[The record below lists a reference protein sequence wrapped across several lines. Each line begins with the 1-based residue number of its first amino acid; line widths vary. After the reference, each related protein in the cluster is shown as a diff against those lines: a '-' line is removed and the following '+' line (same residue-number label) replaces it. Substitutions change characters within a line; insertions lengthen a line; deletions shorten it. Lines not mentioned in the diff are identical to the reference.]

1 MTLAG
6 SPSCTTLR
14 REAVLSHPSFV
25 FLCRGPSSSLVYA
38 SFELQPGRHTT
49 TLSHTRSHTHNS
61 QRTPSPRQIQNN
73 VRFAVRLFSRMS
85 SSCIVSPSSS
95 TFHIFV
101 FHLRC
106 SIDTGFE
113 LTYCIHHTSL
123 CSSSSHSHS
132 LSLIHPSINVVCYS
146 CSLLPYTFYFF
157 HSISMMSFH
166 DSPS

>member
-14 REAVLSHPSFV
+14 REAVLSHSSFV
-25 FLCRGPSSSLVYA
+25 FLCRGPSSSLVYT
-38 SFELQPGRHTT
+38 SELQPGRHTT
-49 TLSHTRSHTHNS
+49 THSHTRSHTHNS
-61 QRTPSPRQIQNN
+61 QRTPSPRQTQNN
-73 VRFAVRLFSRMS
+73 VRFVVRLFTRMS

-95 TFHIFV
+95 TFLR

-123 CSSSSHSHS
+123 CSSSSHSLS
-132 LSLIHPSINVVCYS
+132 LSHSSIHPSTSFVIPA
-146 CSLLPYTFYFF
+146 PYYLILFTS
-157 HSISMMSFH
+157 SIPFQ
-166 DSPS
+166 